1 MSVNKAILLGN
12 ACQDPEVRN
21 LENGRKVA
29 TFNLATSER
38 GYTLQNGTQVP
49 ERTEFH
55 SLVLWQ
61 GLAEVAEKYVKK
73 GQQLYIEGK
82 ITTRNW
88 EKDGIR
94 FYKTEIQ
101 VSDMQMLGKKPEVQQ
116 QATAAPQPADQSPA
130 SFGEPVRVPMNDG
143 IDEQSGLP
151 F

>member
-1 MSVNKAILLGN
+1 MSVNRATLLGHVG
-12 ACQDPEVRN
+12 QDPEVKT

-29 TFNLATSER
+29 TFSLATNER
-38 GYTLQNGTQVP
+38 GYTLANGTQVP
-49 ERTEFH
+49 ERSEFH

-61 GLAEVAEKYVKK
+61 GLAEVAEKYVRK
-73 GQQLYIEGK
+73 GMQLYVEGK

-101 VSDMQMLGKKPEVQQ
+101 VSDMQMLGKKPETQQ
-116 QATAAPQPADQSPA
+116 QQPQPADQSPA
-130 SFGEPVRVPMNDG
+130 SFGEPKRVPINERV
-143 IDEQSGLP
+143 DEQSGLP

>member
-12 ACQDPEVRN
+12 CGQDPEVRT

-29 TFNLATSER
+29 TFSFATTER
-38 GYTLQNGTQVP
+38 GYKLQNGTEVP
-49 ERTEFH
+49 ERTEWH

-61 GLAEVAEKYVKK
+61 GLADVAEKYVRK
-73 GQQLYIEGK
+73 GMQLYIEGK
-82 ITTRNW
+82 ITTRSW
-88 EKDGIR
+88 EKDGIK

-101 VSDMQMLGKKPEVQQ
+101 VSDMQMLGKKPEAQQ
-116 QATAAPQPADQSPA
+116 PQQSTQEPA
-130 SFGEPVRVPMNDG
+130 SFGEPQMVPMNER

>member
-12 ACQDPEVRN
+12 ACGDPEVKT

-29 TFNLATSER
+29 IFSLATNER
-38 GYTLQNGTQVP
+38 GYTLANGTQVP
-49 ERTEFH
+49 ERSEFH

-61 GLAEVAEKYVKK
+61 GLAEVAEKYVRK
-73 GQQLYIEGK
+73 GMQLYIEGK

-88 EKDGIR
+88 EKDGVR

-101 VSDMQMLGKKPEVQQ
+101 VSDMQMLGRKPETQQ
-116 QATAAPQPADQSPA
+116 QQPQQADSSPA
-130 SFGEPVRVPMNDG
+130 AFGEPVRVPMNNERD
-143 IDEQSGLP
+143 DPESGLP